1 MPEFLTADLIDDFG
15 DVCQSSTT
23 QFRSF
28 GATRFSGPIQ
38 TVRCYDDNVLLKQ
51 LLSTP
56 GEGSVAVVDGAGFL
70 GSALLGDQMAELALT
85 NHWSGVL
92 IYGAIRDSVAISRLS
107 LGVKSLGTNPRK
119 SGKQGIGLVNVPV
132 VFGGVTFTPGQ
143 WLYADDD
150 GVLVTKNPLLGEK

>member
-1 MPEFLTADLIDDFG
+1 MPEFLTADLIDQFG
-15 DVCQSSTT
+15 DLCQSCTT

-28 GATRFSGPIQ
+28 GPARFSGPIQ

-51 LLSTP
+51 LLSAP
-56 GEGSVAVVDGAGFL
+56 SEGSVAVVDGAGFL
-70 GSALLGDQMAELALT
+70 GSALLGDQMAELALS

-92 IYGAIRDSVAISRLS
+92 IYGAIRDSIALSRLAI
-107 LGVKSLGTNPRK
+107 GVKSLGTNPRK

-132 VFGGVTFTPGQ
+132 VFGGVTFTPGH

-150 GVLVTKNPLLGEK
+150 GVLVTKNPLLGEQ

>member
-15 DVCQSSTT
+15 DLCQSCTT

-28 GATRFSGPIQ
+28 GTTRFSGPIQ
-38 TVRCYDDNVLLKQ
+38 TIRCYDDNVLLKQ

-56 GEGSVAVVDGAGFL
+56 GEGSVAVGDGAGFL
-70 GSALLGDQMAELALT
+70 GSALLGDQMAELALS

-92 IYGAIRDSVAISRLS
+92 IYGVIRDSVALSRLA

-132 VFGGVTFTPGQ
+132 VFGGVTFNPGH

-150 GVLVTKNPLLGEK
+150 GVLVTKNPLLGER

>member
-15 DVCQSSTT
+15 DLCQSCNT

-28 GATRFSGPIQ
+28 GKPRFSGRIQ
-38 TVRCYDDNVLLKQ
+38 TIRCYDDNVLLKQ

-70 GSALLGDQMAELALT
+70 GSALLGDQMAELALS
-85 NHWSGVL
+85 NGWSGVL
-92 IYGAIRDSVAISRLS
+92 IYGAIRDSVALS
-107 LGVKSLGTNPRK
+107 KLALGVKSLGTNPRK

-132 VFGGVTFTPGQ
+132 VFGGVTFSPGH
-143 WLYADDD
+143 WLYADED
-150 GVLVTKNPLLGEK
+150 GVLLSQNSLLGGR